1 VQERVRAADVS
12 AEVEAARAA
21 LEQLEAARGTLV
33 SERASLGLAKE
44 QSEAEAARLAS
55 ELCEMRRSV
64 ADAHAEAQALAEAVQ
79 GALEQLRAR
88 SAAVQARH
96 CGGGC
101 ARGRCGGGGAAAA
114 CRARCAPQQACAS
127 PQCAAER
134 LEHGCARRHA
144 ALRQRRVGAVRLDSV
159 R

>member
-1 VQERVRAADVS
+1 MRAADVS

-55 ELCEMRRSV
+55 ELCEMRRMV

-88 SAAVQARH
+88 SAAVHGMARRRRL
-96 CGGGC
+96 C
-101 ARGRCGGGGAAAA
+101 ARQVRRRRCSGSMPSSMRSAASMCVAAVCGRASGAMGVRGGM
-114 CRARCAPQQACAS
+114 
-127 PQCAAER
+127 
-134 LEHGCARRHA
+134 RH
-144 ALRQRRVGAVRLDSV
+144 
-159 R
+159 

>member
-1 VQERVRAADVS
+1 MRAADVS

-55 ELCEMRRSV
+55 ELCEMRRTV

-88 SAAVQARH
+88 SAACRH
-96 CGGGC
+96 GT
-101 ARGRCGGGGAAAA
+101 AAEAV
-114 CRARCAPQQACAS
+114 
-127 PQCAAER
+127 CAAGAEEAVQR
-134 LEHGCARRHA
+134 QHAELDALRSKHVRRRSVRPSVWSNGCARRHA

>member
-1 VQERVRAADVS
+1 MRAADVS

-55 ELCEMRRSV
+55 ELCEMRLMV

-79 GALEQLRAR
+79 GALEPLRAR
-88 SAAVQARH
+88 SAA
-96 CGGGC
+96 GT
-101 ARGRCGGGGAAAA
+101 AAGEAE
-114 CRARCAPQQACAS
+114 
-127 PQCAAER
+127 CAAGAEEAVQR
-134 LEHGCARRHA
+134 QHAELDALRSKHVRRRSVRPSVWSNGCARRHA

>member
-1 VQERVRAADVS
+1 MQERVRAADVS
-12 AEVEAARAA
+12 AAVEAARAA

-101 ARGRCGGGGAAAA
+101 ARQVRRRRCSGSMPSSMRSAASMCVAA
-114 CRARCAPQQACAS
+114 VCGPMV
-127 PQCAAER
+127 ER
-134 LEHGCARRHA
+134 LAPSRSLIAESSKQRHIP
-144 ALRQRRVGAVRLDSV
+144 
-159 R
+159 